1 MSKTIFGPRSRGFT
15 LVELLV
21 VITIIGILI
30 ALLLPAVQAAR
41 EAARQT
47 QCKNNLKQ
55 LALGCLHEQTTN
67 RFPSDG
73 WGLSWTGDPDR
84 SNDWRQPAGWIYN
97 ILPYIEQAPMH
108 DLGARRGPGTAPRKW
123 PSTSSALQ
131 IPLAV
136 WNCPT
141 RRPLALYPLGPA
153 NGTAGR
159 GVFNANA
166 TLFACTVA
174 SADYAGCYG
183 DYRTSAGMTNPS
195 WSQGGC
201 GPASPTEVENPP
213 GQMTA
218 RARAVFNAVAKLSTG
233 TCYCGSM
240 ITMADIKDG
249 TTDTYLVGEKN
260 INPDYYMTHEDGGD
274 NEFAMMGDDIDI
286 CRYTGM
292 SGIDPTTGLGNPL
305 PPMPDTPGVVYDLS
319 LGRPRQRFPDGL
331 LRRLG
336 ADAQLHDRSAG
347 PRPPGQPRRRP
358 AHRRQEALSF
368 RGVRPL
374 CLSVHET
381 ERAAPVSSLILCHR
395 RDKPAVSAAGKTPG
409 E

>member
-1 MSKTIFGPRSRGFT
+1 MSKAILRQRSRGFT

-55 LALGCLHEQTTN
+55 LALGCLIHEQITK
-67 RFPSDG
+67 RFPGDG

-84 SNDWRQPAGWIYN
+84 GNDWRQPGGWIYK
-97 ILPYIEQAPMH
+97 ILPYVEQAPMH
-108 DLGARRGPGTAPRKW
+108 DLGLGAGDW
-123 PSTSSALQ
+123 NSAAKMALNFQRMQ

-141 RRPLALYPLGPA
+141 RRPLTLYPLGPA

-174 SADYAGCYG
+174 SADYAACYG

-213 GQMTA
+213 GQMTSST
-218 RARAVFNAVAKLSTG
+218 RAVFNAVATLSTG

-319 LGRPRQRFPDGL
+319 FGSAHANGFQMAFCDGSVQML
-331 LRRLG
+331 NYTIDPQVHDRLG
-336 ADAQLHDRSAG
+336 NRAD
-347 PRPPGQPRRRP
+347 GQ
-358 AHRRQEALSF
+358 A
-368 RGVRPL
+368 
-374 CLSVHET
+374 
-381 ERAAPVSSLILCHR
+381 I
-395 RDKPAVSAAGKTPG
+395 DGKMF
-409 E
+409 